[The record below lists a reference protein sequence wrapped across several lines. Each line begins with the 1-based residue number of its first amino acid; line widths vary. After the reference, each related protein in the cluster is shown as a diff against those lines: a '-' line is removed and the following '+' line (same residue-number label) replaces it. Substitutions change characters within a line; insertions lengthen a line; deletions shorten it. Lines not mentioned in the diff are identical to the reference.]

1 MLPDSLSANVLIHG
15 MTSATL
21 RSPDGSQVVRIISH
35 GETIRAK
42 FAEVKDIGTT
52 DQWRMQDRHS
62 HHILRFNALQ
72 LWRNLL
78 RQGRW
83 RVPPKW

>member
-35 GETIRAK
+35 GETLRAK

-52 DQWRMQDRHS
+52 DQ
-62 HHILRFNALQ
+62 
-72 LWRNLL
+72 
-78 RQGRW
+78 
-83 RVPPKW
+83 